1 MNRDLMKVAALIVA
15 AAIVLT
21 VVQPI
26 RLIVWALVSTVDTVG
41 TAGLFVIVITALS
54 AATVRATSSRR

>member
-1 MNRDLMKVAALIVA
+1 MNRDLMKAAAIIVA
-15 AAIVLT
+15 AAIALT

-26 RLIVWALVSTVDTVG
+26 RLIVWALVSTADAVG
-41 TAGLFVIVITALS
+41 TAGLFVIVIAGLS